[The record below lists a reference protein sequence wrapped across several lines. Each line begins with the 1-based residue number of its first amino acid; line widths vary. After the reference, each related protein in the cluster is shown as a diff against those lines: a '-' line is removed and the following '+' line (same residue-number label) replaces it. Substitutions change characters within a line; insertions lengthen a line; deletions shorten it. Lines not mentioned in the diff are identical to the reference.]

1 MNSLLLVQWVGFR
14 MLFLKKQVQGL
25 NGNLFDSGDL
35 RKLRDFIAIY
45 RILFQKISKNDTYFD
60 WKSAAH
66 DVVPSAKTK
75 ENEKLI
81 SCSKFSRKIKVF
93 SKIIEMQ
100 QVFRYYQTTKKNP
113 RKIPSRKP
121 DISIQRFTSSRK
133 NPLKIFI
140 AKPNRKRK
148 GTFIPF
154 LILIELLNWII
165 N

>member
-100 QVFRYYQTTKKNP
+100 QVFRYYQTTKKIRERFPLENLIFQFNDSLHP
-113 RKIPSRKP
+113 EKIHLKYSSPSQTGRG
-121 DISIQRFTSSRK
+121 
-133 NPLKIFI
+133 
-140 AKPNRKRK
+140 K
-148 GTFIPF
+148 GRLFHS
-154 LILIELLNWII
+154 
-165 N
+165 